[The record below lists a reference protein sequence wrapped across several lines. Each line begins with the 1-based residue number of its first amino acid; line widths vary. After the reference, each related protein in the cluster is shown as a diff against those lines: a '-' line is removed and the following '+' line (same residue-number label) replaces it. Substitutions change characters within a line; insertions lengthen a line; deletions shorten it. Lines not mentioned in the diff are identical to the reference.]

1 MSGTTQNPT
10 ETRKYPPDPIK
21 TLDTPLAAILR
32 QKWLRLNRRN
42 EHWMCAI
49 VGEEGMGK
57 SYTSL
62 RIGELID
69 RSFSAENVFFRPD
82 PMLQRLRDDEYSTG
96 DVWVLD
102 EAGVAL
108 GNRTWQD
115 TGQVKLNQALQL
127 IRSHNVGFVFTLP
140 RLQELDKQA
149 RGRLQNVYHIQSK
162 NDGKYVRGRW
172 WKSSVDRMGM
182 SGSNRDIWWDL
193 PKIGTN
199 EIESVDFAPPS
210 EEIVKPYEEQ
220 KTEFQDE
227 VYDTAMQEL
236 ADDDGGDE
244 EKSLTPADIAEEILD
259 GDPYE
264 YVYEINN
271 GAQRVFDKDKVGA
284 KYDIGSRKQKR
295 VKAKVMDSA
304 DMEEII

>member
-1 MSGTTQNPT
+1 
-10 ETRKYPPDPIK
+10 
-21 TLDTPLAAILR
+21 
-32 QKWLRLNRRN
+32 
-42 EHWMCAI
+42 MCAI

-62 RIGELID
+62 RIGELLD
-69 RSFSAENVFFRPD
+69 RSFSADNVFFRPD
-82 PMLQRLRDDEYSTG
+82 PMLQRLRDGDFSTG

-172 WKSSVDRMGM
+172 WQSSVDRMGM
-182 SGSNRDIWWDL
+182 TASSRDIWWDL
-193 PKIGTN
+193 PEMGTDK
-199 EIESVDFAPPS
+199 IESVDFAPPS
-210 EEIVKPYEEQ
+210 EHIVKPYEER
-220 KTEFQDE
+220 KSEFQDE
-227 VYDTAMQEL
+227 VYETAMEEL
-236 ADDDGGDE
+236 ADDEQAGDDD
-244 EKSLTPADIAEEILD
+244 SLTDPADIAADIID
-259 GDPYE
+259 DDPHQ
-264 YVYEINN
+264 YVREINN
-271 GAQRVFDKDKVGA
+271 GAQRVFDKNQVGA
-284 KYDIGSRKQKR
+284 EYDIGSRKQKR
-295 VKAKVMDSA
+295 VKAIVEKRSDMDGVL
-304 DMEEII
+304 

>member
-1 MSGTTQNPT
+1 
-10 ETRKYPPDPIK
+10 
-21 TLDTPLAAILR
+21 
-32 QKWLRLNRRN
+32 
-42 EHWMCAI
+42 MCAI

-69 RSFSAENVFFRPD
+69 RSFSADNVFFRPD
-82 PMLQRLRDDEYSTG
+82 PMLERLRDGDFSTG

-172 WKSSVDRMGM
+172 WQSSVDRMGM
-182 SGSNRDIWWDL
+182 TASNRDIWWDL
-193 PKIGTN
+193 PEMGTDQ
-199 EIESVDFAPPS
+199 IESVDFAPPS
-210 EEIVKPYEEQ
+210 DHIVEPYEER
-220 KTEFQDE
+220 KGEFQEE
-227 VYDTAMQEL
+227 VYDTAMEEL
-236 ADDDGGDE
+236 AGGEESEDE
-244 EKSLTPADIAEEILD
+244 TISADEIADEILD
-259 GDPYE
+259 HGPQE
-264 YVYEINN
+264 YIYSINN
-271 GAQRVFDKDKVGA
+271 GAQRVLDKDQ
-284 KYDIGSRKQKR
+284 IGSEYDLGRHRAKR
-295 VKAKVMDSA
+295 VKKLVQKRAGLEDV
-304 DMEEII
+304 I

>member
-1 MSGTTQNPT
+1 
-10 ETRKYPPDPIK
+10 
-21 TLDTPLAAILR
+21 
-32 QKWLRLNRRN
+32 
-42 EHWMCAI
+42 MCAI

-82 PMLQRLRDDEYSTG
+82 PMLKRLRDGEYSTG

-284 KYDIGSRKQKR
+284 EYNIGSRKQKR

>member
-21 TLDTPLAAILR
+21 RLDTPLAAILR

-108 GNRTWQD
+108 CNRTWQD

-127 IRSHNVGFVFTLP
+127 IRSHSVVFVFTLP

-284 KYDIGSRKQKR
+284 EYNIGSRKQKR
-295 VKAKVMDSA
+295 VKAEVMDSA
-304 DMEEII
+304 DMEDII